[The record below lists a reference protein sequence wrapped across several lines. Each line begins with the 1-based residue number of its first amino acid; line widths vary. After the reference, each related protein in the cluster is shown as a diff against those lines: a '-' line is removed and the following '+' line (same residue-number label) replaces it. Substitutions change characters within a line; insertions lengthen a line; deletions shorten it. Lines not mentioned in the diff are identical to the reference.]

1 MDTEAIDRHL
11 QQRADEDEF
20 SGVIRVEQSG
30 KVLLERGYGLASRTW
45 GVPCRP
51 EHRFDT
57 ASITK
62 VFTAVAVLQ
71 QVEAGAFALDSSVVG
86 YLGLEDTRVAPEV
99 TPYHLLT
106 HTSGIGDD
114 ADEEDGVEYEDAVR
128 RAAELL
134 ARRDRRLPAPVCVQR
149 AEVRARRGHPL
160 LQLLLRA
167 ARPDGG
173 ACVGHA
179 LPRVRDA
186 SRVRAGRAWSAPASS
201 GWTGSS
207 RTSPRAQTR

>member
-1 MDTEAIDRHL
+1 MDAEAIDHHL

-30 KVLLERGYGLASRTW
+30 QVVLERGYGLASRTW

-62 VFTAVAVLQ
+62 LFTAVAVLQ
-71 QVEAGAFALDSSVVG
+71 QVGAGAFALGSSVVG
-86 YLGLEDTRVAPEV
+86 YLGLEDTGVAPEV

-114 ADEEDGVEYEDAVR
+114 ADEEDGVEYETLFVER
-128 RAAELL
+128 PNYSLAET
-134 ARRDRRLPAPVCVQR
+134 ADFLPPVCVQR

-179 LPRVRDA
+179 LP
-186 SRVRAGRAWSAPASS
+186 
-201 GWTGSS
+201 
-207 RTSPRAQTR
+207 